1 MAASSLLSFC
11 PPTADCHGNP
21 NNEFRPLVSL
31 LYKTNGQPLVR
42 IRGGG
47 HKGLHLDEFLLC
59 ACTVHLWRVSD
70 NGLAKQWMENEFTE
84 RRVYS
89 HFKQTNI
96 LYEIVGQSLKGVDFK
111 SHTRAS
117 SKLMSMYIL
126 FFNPKIFHYRI
137 SYVDMT

>member
-1 MAASSLLSFC
+1 MAVSSPLSFC
-11 PPTADCHGNP
+11 PPAADCHGNP

-42 IRGGG
+42 MQGGG

-84 RRVYS
+84 RMVYS
-89 HFKQTNI
+89 HFKHTNI
-96 LYEIVGQSLKGVDFK
+96 LYEVIGESLKGVDFK
-111 SHTRAS
+111 SHTRTS
-117 SKLMSMYIL
+117 SRLMSMHIF
-126 FFNPKIFHYRI
+126 FFNPKCFHYRN
-137 SYVDMT
+137 S